1 MVAVVPGSHWSGWA
15 ESSRQPGAQMW
26 RHVLAGT
33 LERRPRVRGLGS
45 GEQDVLPEKGLPAP
59 TVSLAWQDLLVCT
72 ALLRAPCKDQEPR
85 ECDPAP
91 GKPLSLTGQEV
102 DEGNLES
109 THCSK

>member
-1 MVAVVPGSHWSGWA
+1 MGDQGKWILHLLLKKRK
-15 ESSRQPGAQMW
+15 EKKTE
-26 RHVLAGT
+26 LAGT